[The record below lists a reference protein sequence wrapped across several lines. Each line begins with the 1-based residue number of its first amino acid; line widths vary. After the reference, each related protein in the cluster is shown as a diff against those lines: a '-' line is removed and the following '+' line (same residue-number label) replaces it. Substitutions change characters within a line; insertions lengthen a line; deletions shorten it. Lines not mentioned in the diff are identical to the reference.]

1 MLILLLVLACLGA
14 TDVHAAE
21 PPPVEQARVAHA
33 RVARIT
39 TAVATLHDVRVRL
52 SWAPGADHGEL
63 SLQAGRVE
71 APDLGYHYRDLR
83 WQCRLQRG
91 SPQRGSPQR
100 GDSGAWRCDGQLRS
114 GRGKP
119 LRLAVA
125 LDDAG
130 TDASLSR
137 GPAALRLQR
146 RAATPDDT
154 GIDLTRVP
162 LAWAQALL
170 ARAWPEA
177 KLQGGSLDGTL
188 KVHAPAAQPLQVAGT
203 LAIAGAGFDTPDASI
218 AAQGLGGRFA
228 IDYRTT
234 PELSTLALDGNL
246 QGGEFLAGNAYVS
259 LPATPVQIGLQGR
272 KAGQGGWEFPAFA
285 WRDGEALVAD
295 GSAALDAD
303 ANLRALDVRLH
314 SNDVAPLRDR
324 YLSGWLGLAS
334 LSDLEMRGALD
345 LQLRIADGRLQQ
357 AGADL
362 HDISLADGKGR
373 FRFEGLEGAPRFS
386 SGAPVASTLR
396 WRGGQLYGLDFAAAT
411 LPLQSG
417 NGELRLREAVEV
429 RALGGSLRFED
440 LVLRPPAVGEG
451 MRMQFGLA
459 LDRLD
464 IGRLAQSLGWP
475 AFQGQLSGRI
485 PTARYQDERLDF
497 DGGLTMQLFGG
508 TVQVSALSLERPFGV
523 APSLS
528 ADLALDDIDM
538 LALTGVFD
546 FGSISGKLDGRI
558 GGLRLVDWSA
568 TAFDAELHTD
578 PAAARRGRVR
588 QRISQRAVQNIS
600 SVGDSSF
607 VSSLQGRLIGLF
619 DDFGYRRIGISC
631 RLSNEVCEMGG
642 LHAARPDNPG
652 SEPGFTIVE
661 GSGLPRLTVVGYNR
675 LVDWPT
681 LLERLAAASKGEVT
695 PVVQ

>member
-14 TDVHAAE
+14 TPAHAADA
-21 PPPVEQARVAHA
+21 PRVAQARIA
-33 RVARIT
+33 RVT

-52 SWAPGADHGEL
+52 AWAPGADHGEL
-63 SLQAGRVE
+63 SLQAARVE
-71 APDLGYHYRDLR
+71 ASDLGYRYRDLR

-91 SPQRGSPQR
+91 PPQRGAN
-100 GDSGAWRCDGQLRS
+100 GAWRCDGQLRS
-114 GRGKP
+114 GNGKP

-125 LDDAG
+125 LDDAS
-130 TDASLSR
+130 TDASLSQGR
-137 GPAALRLQR
+137 ASLALHR

-154 GIDLTRVP
+154 DIDLTRVP

-170 ARAWPEA
+170 AQAWPEA
-177 KLQGGSLDGTL
+177 KLQQGTLDGSL
-188 KVHAPAAQPLQVAGT
+188 KVHAPTAQPLQVVGT
-203 LAIAGAGFDTPDASI
+203 LAVAGAGFDTPDASI
-218 AAQGLGGRFA
+218 AGQGLGGRFA

-234 PELSTLALDGNL
+234 PKLTTLALDGNL

-259 LPATPVQIGLQGR
+259 LPATPVQLSLQGR
-272 KAGQGGWEFPAFA
+272 KAGDGGWEFPAFA
-285 WRDGEALVAD
+285 WRDGDALVAE
-295 GSAALDAD
+295 GSAALDVD
-303 ANLRALDVRLH
+303 ANLHALDVRLH
-314 SNDVAPLRDR
+314 SAGIAPLRER
-324 YLSGWLGLAS
+324 YLSGWLGLAG
-334 LSDLEMRGALD
+334 LSDLDMRGALD

-362 HDISLADGKGR
+362 HDITLADGKGR

-386 SGAPVASTLR
+386 AGTPVESTLR
-396 WRGGQLYGLDFAAAT
+396 WRGGQLYGLDFAAAS

-429 RALGGSLRFED
+429 QALGGSLHFED
-440 LVLRPPAVGEG
+440 LVLRPPAAGEG

-459 LDRLD
+459 LDKLD
-464 IGRLAQSLGWP
+464 IGKLAQSLGWP

-538 LALTGVFD
+538 FALTGVFD
-546 FGSISGKLDGRI
+546 FGSISGKLDGHI
-558 GGLRLVDWSA
+558 GGLRLVDWGA

-578 PAAARRGRVR
+578 RDAARRDGVR

-631 RLSNEVCEMGG
+631 RLANEVCEMGG
-642 LHAARPDNPG
+642 LHEAPPASPGPDNAR

-661 GSGLPRLTVVGYNR
+661 GSGIPRLTVVGFNR

-681 LLERLAAASKGEVT
+681 LLERLAAASKGEVK

>member
-1 MLILLLVLACLGA
+1 MLRPMLILLLVPACLGA
-14 TDVHAAE
+14 TDAHAAD
-21 PPPVEQARVAHA
+21 PPRVAQARI
-33 RVARIT
+33 ARIT

-52 SWAPGADHGEL
+52 AWVPGADQGEL

-71 APDLGYHYRDLR
+71 APDLGYRYRDLR
-83 WQCRLQRG
+83 WQCPLQRG
-91 SPQRGSPQR
+91 DNGT
-100 GDSGAWRCDGQLRS
+100 WRCDGPLRS
-114 GRGKP
+114 GDGEP

-125 LDDAG
+125 LDDAS

-137 GPAALRLQR
+137 GRAALRLQR

-154 GIDLTRVP
+154 RIDLARVP
-162 LAWAQALL
+162 LAWARALL
-170 ARAWPEA
+170 AQAWPEA
-177 KLQGGSLDGTL
+177 KLQGGTLDGGL
-188 KVHAPAAQPLQVAGT
+188 KVHAPTAQPLQVAGT
-203 LAIAGAGFDTPDASI
+203 LAVSGAGFDTPDASI

-259 LPATPVQIGLQGR
+259 LPATPVQLRLQGR
-272 KAGQGGWEFPAFA
+272 KAGEGGWEFPAFA
-285 WRDGEALVAD
+285 WRDGDALVAD
-295 GSAALDAD
+295 GSAAFDAD
-303 ANLRALDVRLH
+303 ADLRALDVRLH
-314 SNDVAPLRDR
+314 SNDIAPLRDR

-362 HDISLADGKGR
+362 HDITLADGKGR

-386 SGAPVASTLR
+386 SGEPVQSTLR

-411 LPLQSG
+411 VPLRSG

-429 RALGGSLRFED
+429 QALGGSLRFED
-440 LVLRPPAVGEG
+440 LVLRPPAAGEG
-451 MRMQFGLA
+451 MRMRFGLA

-475 AFQGQLSGRI
+475 AFRGQLSGRI

-497 DGGLTMQLFGG
+497 DGGLTMQVFGG

-558 GGLRLVDWSA
+558 GGLRLVDWGA

-578 PAAARRGRVR
+578 LDAARRERVR

-600 SVGDSSF
+600 SVGDASF
-607 VSSLQGRLIGLF
+607 VGSLQGRLIGLF

-631 RLSNEVCEMGG
+631 RLANEVCEMGG
-642 LHAARPDNPG
+642 LHAAPAAGPGPDNAR

-661 GSGLPRLTVVGYNR
+661 GAGLPRLTVVGYNR

-681 LLERLAAASKGEVT
+681 LLERLAAASKGEVK